1 MAALCSVEEPSSVE
15 AVEHQLDVIHSL
27 RNDVEIFTQKMKT
40 KLSAMEDALQK
51 QVDDL
56 SHTEAVANE
65 MCPQMAETCFGVDPG
80 PPSGVSERPCLVS

>member
-15 AVEHQLDVIHSL
+15 AVEHQLDVTHSL
-27 RNDVEIFTQKMKT
+27 RNDVEIFTQKMKS

-51 QVDDL
+51 QVEDL

-65 MCPQMAETCFGVDPG
+65 MTETC
-80 PPSGVSERPCLVS
+80 LVVPVQAFTQYI